1 VTAHGAL
8 NTPRHETRG
17 SNIVDWNSILLFGF
31 PALQQ
36 VSGQIPTGI
45 LGRRVLNPPATLNSL
60 DDYLGGH
67 DRFSRR
73 LKWKINTIP
82 RTALRSVEQA
92 MYTIAEDVSKSDSE
106 LSQLVR
112 YYGYYNNV
120 SRGKRKKAKPEDK
133 TEISEIDAPPLSKEL
148 KRRWSPNILDFRFWI
163 CDYGTKRKRTEFD
176 VSDAFIFSLI
186 ENRQSKIQNHLTF
199 KFMGKISGPS

>member
-1 VTAHGAL
+1 MNFIVTAHGAL

-45 LGRRVLNPPATLNSL
+45 LGGRVLNPPAMLNSL
-60 DDYLGGH
+60 DDCLGGH
-67 DRFSRR
+67 DRLSLR

-92 MYTIAEDVSKSDSE
+92 MYTIAEDVGKSDSE
-106 LSQLVR
+106 LSIFASNS
-112 YYGYYNNV
+112 GF
-120 SRGKRKKAKPEDK
+120 
-133 TEISEIDAPPLSKEL
+133 LS
-148 KRRWSPNILDFRFWI
+148 
-163 CDYGTKRKRTEFD
+163 
-176 VSDAFIFSLI
+176 
-186 ENRQSKIQNHLTF
+186 
-199 KFMGKISGPS
+199 